1 MLIIDSVLLSRM
13 IPQKPSQ
20 QNLWQF
26 QSHRSRCQIVG
37 SARHEVAAACDELVS
52 LCATSQ
58 RTDPVET
65 VSSELIPLCAA
76 LKFIGRRGAKILSR
90 KRFGWRGRPV
100 WLWGVQSEIERVP
113 RGDVL
118 ILAAW
123 NYPLLLPGVQVA
135 QSLAAGN
142 RVFLKPAPGCERVTQ
157 RLAEMFYQAGVPA
170 AALQVMDSQ
179 TQAAIDRIEKGVDL
193 VVLTGSSQTG
203 RAVMRQCAEKLTP
216 TILELSGCDAV
227 VIGRDADLSQAAKA
241 IRFGLMFNGGA
252 TCIGPRRIIVPEDLK
267 SALID
272 KLRGEF
278 KGVSPVTLHQA
289 AATSIRDVVDD
300 TQQRGASNIF
310 AASGDE
316 TAQGSNLFEVHPAIF
331 NGVAADWPI
340 ANGDLFAPLSSILTY
355 VTDEDAIA
363 TVNQC
368 PYRLAASVFGSHPW
382 AKEFASRLQVGT
394 VTINDIIFPTAD
406 PRLPF
411 GGRGE
416 SGFGATRGAE
426 GLLEMTVP
434 KVTADHRGLL
444 RLHLM
449 PRKSGDFDTL
459 VGSLTLTHGRFWD
472 KATALRRMWRGIKYT
487 PKVGSPASNFDNVTE
502 QEK

>member
-1 MLIIDSVLLSRM
+1 MLRNDCFLLSRM
-13 IPQKPSQ
+13 IALKPSQ
-20 QNLWQF
+20 KNVWQIE
-26 QSHRSRCQIVG
+26 SHRHRCHIVG
-37 SARHEVAAACDELVS
+37 AARHEFAAACDELVS
-52 LCATSQ
+52 LCASDQ

-76 LKFIGRRGAKILSR
+76 LKFIERSGAKILRR
-90 KRFGWRGRPV
+90 KRFGSLGRPA
-100 WLWGVQSEIERVP
+100 WLWGVHSQVERVP
-113 RGDVL
+113 RGDIL

-135 QSLAAGN
+135 QALAAGN

-157 RLAEMFYQAGVPA
+157 RLAEMFYRAGVPE
-170 AALQVMDSQ
+170 AALQVLDSQ
-179 TQAAIDRIEKGVDL
+179 TRAAIDRIERGVDL

-227 VIGRDADLSQAAKA
+227 VIGRDADLSQAARA
-241 IRFGLMFNGGA
+241 IHFGLMFNGGA
-252 TCIGPRRIIVPEDLK
+252 TCIGPRRIIVQEKLK
-267 SALID
+267 SELIA

-278 KGVSPVTLHQA
+278 EGVGRVTLHS
-289 AATSIRDVVDD
+289 AATASIHEAVADAQR
-300 TQQRGASNIF
+300 RGASNIF
-310 AASGDE
+310 GDSAANKATPPNSQE
-316 TAQGSNLFEVHPAIF
+316 FYPAIYD
-331 NGVAADWPI
+331 GVASDWPI
-340 ANGDLFAPLSSILTY
+340 ANGDLFAPISSIIPY
-355 VTDEDAIA
+355 QSDENAADM
-363 TVNQC
+363 VNGC
-368 PYRLAASVFGSHPW
+368 PYRLAASVFGSSRW

-416 SGFGATRGAE
+416 SGFGVTRGAD
-426 GLLEMTVP
+426 GLLEMTMP
-434 KVTADHRGLL
+434 KVTAVHHGSF

-449 PRKSGDFDTL
+449 NRKPGDFDTL
-459 VGSLTLTHGRFWD
+459 AGSLTLTHGRFVD
-472 KATALRRMWRGIKYT
+472 KATALLRMWRGIKYD
-487 PKVGSPASNFDNVTE
+487 PQAGSPATDFDNVTE

>member
-1 MLIIDSVLLSRM
+1 MLIIDFVLLSRM
-13 IPQKPSQ
+13 IPLKPSQ
-20 QNLWQF
+20 PNAWPS
-26 QSHRSRCQIVG
+26 QSHGFRCRVVG
-37 SARHEVAAACDELVS
+37 SARHEFAAACDELVS
-52 LCATSQ
+52 LCVSGQ

-76 LKFIGRRGAKILSR
+76 LKFIGRSGAKILRR
-90 KRFGWRGRPV
+90 KRWGWLGRPA
-100 WLWGVQSEIERVP
+100 WLWGVRSDIERVP

-135 QSLAAGN
+135 QALATGN
-142 RVFLKPAPGCERVTQ
+142 RVFLKPAPGCEAVTQ

-170 AALQVMDSQ
+170 GALQVIASQ
-179 TQAAIDRIEKGVDL
+179 TQAAIDRIEQGVDL

-203 RAVMRQCAEKLTP
+203 RAVLRQCAEKLTP

-227 VIGRDADLSQAAKA
+227 VIGRDADLAQAAKA
-241 IRFGLMFNGGA
+241 IRFGLMFNSGA
-252 TCIGPRRIIVPEDLK
+252 TCIGPRRIIVPQDRK
-267 SALID
+267 SALIE
-272 KLRGEF
+272 KLCAEF
-278 KGVSPVTLHQA
+278 EGIGPITLHPA
-289 AATSIRDVVDD
+289 AASSIREVVAD
-300 TQQRGASNIF
+300 TQQRGALNIL
-310 AASGDE
+310 AEEGHDVAPASSRLE
-316 TAQGSNLFEVHPAIF
+316 MHPAIF
-331 NGVAADWPI
+331 DGVAADWPI
-340 ANGDLFAPLSSILTY
+340 ANGDLFAPLSVILTY

-363 TVNQC
+363 IVNQC
-368 PYRLAASVFGSHPW
+368 PYRLAASVFGSPWW
-382 AKEFASRLQVGT
+382 AKQFASRLQVGA
-394 VTINDIIFPTAD
+394 VTINDMIFPTAD

-416 SGFGATRGAE
+416 SGFGVTRGAE

-434 KVTADHRGLL
+434 KVTAVHRGLL

-459 VGSLTLTHGRFWD
+459 AGSLTLTHGRFRD
-472 KATALRRMWRGIKYT
+472 KATALRRMWRGIKYM
-487 PKVGSPASNFDNVTE
+487 PEVGSPALNLDNVTE